1 MNKCSIFVLFSIANL
16 TRFSLFVGGA
26 ALDAANERSHHL
38 QRTKRITM
46 PPIIGHYAEK
56 NNNNHNKKCIK
67 KRGKKHIGDYRVPSF
82 ERRPYLVRLDGH
94 YVSLRS
100 IYRVRSKFFDRKG
113 CFLFFSSYFLL
124 FFYALSVAP
133 FSRAC
138 REGLTA
144 CFSFVLFFSF
154 PFFVVF
160 SPFT

>member
-1 MNKCSIFVLFSIANL
+1 MNKCSIFVLFSIANS

-113 CFLFFSSYFLL
+113 CFLFFFHLIFFYFFMRFLL
-124 FFYALSVAP
+124 RPSAE
-133 FSRAC
+133 RAVK
-138 REGLTA
+138 G
-144 CFSFVLFFSF
+144 
-154 PFFVVF
+154 
-160 SPFT
+160 